1 MKSTIGKKIDSK
13 KQNTKKNLID
23 FRILLL
29 IVVLALAYQLYLSY
43 GYSDEY
49 AFLDAY
55 LIGSSVT
62 GIVAISVG
70 KKFWYHDI
78 FRTSYIALGISFFM
92 LFIGYVTYIYYGFVL
107 GIDPYPSMADV
118 FYLGFPL
125 FAVIH
130 LSLNIKNFNQGFS
143 KNTKIWIGLLGV
155 GFVLAYAVIFYMI
168 SQEVNFD
175 FYLGLLYVIASAIM
189 LCLAVCG
196 VMVFRH
202 SNLAMVWMLIA
213 TGIIIY
219 TISDSWYYLLES
231 FGEFSADHPT
241 NTLWLLSFMTITYG
255 LILHH
260 RISVS
265 AK

>member
-1 MKSTIGKKIDSK
+1 MKSTIGKKVDSK
-13 KQNTKKNLID
+13 EQNKKKIPID
-23 FRILLL
+23 FRILFL
-29 IVVLALAYQLYLSY
+29 IVALALAYQLYLSY
-43 GYSDEY
+43 GYYEEY
-49 AFLDAY
+49 AFLDAF
-55 LIGSSVT
+55 LIGSILT
-62 GIVAISVG
+62 GIVAITVG

-92 LFIGYVTYIYYGFVL
+92 LFIGDATYIYYEVAL
-107 GIDPYPSMADV
+107 GVDPYPSVADT
-118 FYLGFPL
+118 FYLAFPL

-130 LSLNIKNFNQGFS
+130 LSLNIKHFSQGFS
-143 KNTKIWIGLLGV
+143 KKSKILIGLLGV
-155 GFVLAYAVIFYMI
+155 GLVSAYTLIAYMMI
-168 SQEVNFD
+168 QETNFD
-175 FYLGLLYVIASAIM
+175 FYFGLLYVITSAIM
-189 LCLAVCG
+189 LCLAVGG

-219 TISDSWYYLLES
+219 TISDTWYYILEL
-231 FGEFSADHPT
+231 FEGFDLTHPT

-260 RISVS
+260 KTSTL